1 MSFRTP
7 ELLAPAG
14 NLEKLRVAFA
24 YGADAVYMAGKR
36 FGLRAFAGNFQRDE
50 INEAVEYAHSINKK
64 VYVTMNIFAH
74 NEDFKD
80 MDEYM
85 KFLSKIGVDAA
96 IISDPGILS
105 LAREAMPN
113 VPIHMS
119 TQANNTNWRS
129 AKFWHEQGVK
139 RIILAREL
147 SLNEIGQI
155 RENVPDTLEIETFV
169 HGAMCISYSGRC
181 LLSNV
186 FTGRDANRGQC
197 AHPCRW
203 KYSIVEEKRPGEY
216 YPVLEDDRG
225 TYIMNSKD
233 LCMLGH
239 IPQLMGTGIDGF
251 KIEGRMKSSYYV
263 ATVVQAYRR
272 EMDGYLEDQDGYRW
286 DPKAIAEIQKASHR
300 AYTTGFY
307 FKKPAGEDHQY
318 SDSSYIRNYDFVGMV
333 LGYDKER
340 GLMEVEQR
348 NAFEVGDV
356 LEIMMPGEDYM
367 DYTVTTILDE
377 EGRPINRAP
386 HPQQRVYLPLDRG
399 ITGYS
404 ILRRE
409 QKV

>member
-1 MSFRTP
+1 MSLRKP

-14 NLEKLRVAFA
+14 NLEKLKVAFA

-36 FGLRAFAGNFQRDE
+36 FGLRAFAGNFQKDE
-50 INEAVEYAHSINKK
+50 IQEAVEYAHSINKK

-80 MDEYM
+80 MDKYM
-85 KFLSKIGVDAA
+85 RYLVDIGVDAV

-105 LAREAMPN
+105 LAREIMPN
-113 VPIHMS
+113 IPIHLS

-129 AKFWHEQGVK
+129 AKFWHEQGVS

-147 SLNEIGQI
+147 SLREISEI
-155 RENVPDTLEIETFV
+155 RAKVPDTLELEAFV

-216 YPVLEDDRG
+216 YPVLEDERG

-233 LCMLGH
+233 LCMLEH
-239 IPQLMGTGIDGF
+239 IPELIGAGIDGF

-272 EMDGYLEDQDGYRW
+272 EMDAYLRDQEGYRW
-286 DPKAIAEIQKASHR
+286 DPQSMTEIKKASHR
-300 AYTTGFY
+300 AFTTGFY
-307 FKKPAGEDHQY
+307 FRKPTGEDHQY

-333 LGYDKER
+333 LGYDEDR
-340 GLMEVEQR
+340 GLIEVEQR
-348 NAFEVGDV
+348 NAFGAGDV
-356 LEIMMPGEDYM
+356 LEIMVPGEDYI
-367 DYTVTTILDE
+367 DYTVTTMLDE
-377 EGRPINRAP
+377 EARSIDRAP
-386 HPQQRVYLPLDRG
+386 HPQQKIYLPLDRN
-399 ITGYS
+399 IPRYS
-404 ILRRE
+404 ILRRKQAE
-409 QKV
+409 

>member
-1 MSFRTP
+1 
-7 ELLAPAG
+7 
-14 NLEKLRVAFA
+14 
-24 YGADAVYMAGKR
+24 VYMAGKR

-272 EMDGYLEDQDGYRW
+272 EMDAYLEDQDGYRW